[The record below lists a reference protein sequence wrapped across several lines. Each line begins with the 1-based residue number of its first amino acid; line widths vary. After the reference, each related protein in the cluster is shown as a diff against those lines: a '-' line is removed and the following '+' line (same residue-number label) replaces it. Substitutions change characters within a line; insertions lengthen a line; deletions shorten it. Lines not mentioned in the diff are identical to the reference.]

1 MRDATF
7 VSKKWSGGSYLS
19 MHDHVESAIS
29 ACQDIATEPL
39 GVFAIAGSY
48 LAAVFHWS
56 AVIAALSIAPAQ
68 SQ

>member
-1 MRDATF
+1 MQLSYR
-7 VSKKWSGGSYLS
+7 KWWSGGSYLS
-19 MHDHVESAIS
+19 MHHHVESAIS
-29 ACQDIATEPL
+29 ACQDVAIEPL
-39 GVFAIAGSY
+39 GVLAIAGSY